1 MAHTRN
7 ARGIWLAVMAA
18 LLAAL
23 IGGAAAETYPFTSV
37 ATVKVNMRRAA
48 SSSSVVLERIEAGN
62 TVTVVGEKGN
72 YYKVQYAGR
81 TGYVMKEFISTD
93 SGVMVTPAPTVEPTA
108 TGYPYD
114 TVTTDSVNLRARAST
129 SAQKLAT
136 IPKGAAITVS
146 KVSGSFAQVS
156 YNGVE
161 GYVKT
166 DFILL
171 KRIVKATATPVAA
184 TPIPTVAPWE
194 SASSYQVLQRGA
206 SGSQVTAL
214 QQALIELGFLTGSA
228 DGNFGA
234 GTEQGVVA
242 FQEKN
247 SYPATGVVD
256 ANLQAFL
263 YSGKPLNSRGVK
275 TQIKTLAPVAGV
287 TIRLNDQGELV
298 TKVQTR
304 LRELGY
310 YTGDITGVYDKATQ
324 TATKAFQRANSIKV
338 DGVCGAET
346 QQKLLGGGGLAA
358 GATATPL
365 PTAIPTPAPTFQIPE
380 DTVRRGDSGA
390 AARMV
395 QQRLKDLGYYT
406 GTVDG
411 KFGSGSV
418 AALETFQKKHG
429 LMDDGVAGRDTYDVL
444 FSYSA
449 LAANQLATPA
459 PTAAPTINMTPATY
473 PPITR
478 ENVVLIR
485 EGVSGDQVTRLQ
497 NRLTQLGYYVANANG
512 VCKVDDVAAIK
523 AFQEKNGLK
532 ADGVAGYDTQL
543 KLYSQAALT
552 YTGALAGG
560 TVESFTTLRKG
571 MKGEAVAAMQ
581 RRLIELGYLT
591 GAADGNFG
599 TQTSSAVYAFQ
610 KANGLVR
617 DGKAGTKTLSLLYSA
632 TAAGAP
638 PTVAPAPTAS
648 PMETLRQGDVSG
660 AVKDMQQRL
669 INLGYLTGAA
679 DGKFGV
685 QTYRALQAF
694 QRANGLDVDGIAGA
708 KTLARLN
715 GGSGGSVPTLPP
727 TTVTPGQPG
736 SSNGI
741 SFQITAS
748 AVRYANWYSEV
759 RGRAKQ
765 YQYATIYDFSTG
777 ISWQVHMFSF
787 GNHAEIEPLTAN
799 DTAKMNQAF
808 GGTTWNPKGVWV
820 VFGDG
825 RIYLA
830 STHSTP
836 HDVQHITDNNFPGH
850 ACLHFPR
857 TQQQVT
863 AIGPYATSHQ
873 KTIDAAW
880 RITQDMI
887 R

>member
-1 MAHTRN
+1 MAHTKNVR
-7 ARGIWLAVMAA
+7 RIWLIALAA

-23 IGGAAAETYPFTSV
+23 LGSAVAETTYPFTSV

-62 TVTVVGEKGN
+62 TVTVIGEKGN
-72 YYKVQYAGR
+72 YFKVQYAGR
-81 TGYVMKEFISTD
+81 TGYVMKEFISTAAD
-93 SGVMVTPAPTVEPTA
+93 VMVTPAPTVEPTA

-136 IPKGAAITVS
+136 IPKGAAIKVN
-146 KVSGSFAQVS
+146 KVSGTFAQVT
-156 YNGVE
+156 YNDME

-166 DFILL
+166 DYILL
-171 KRIVKATATPVAA
+171 KRIVKATAAPAIATPV
-184 TPIPTVAPWE
+184 PTIAPWE
-194 SASSYQVLQRGA
+194 SASSYQVLQRG
-206 SGSQVTAL
+206 SMGSQVTAL
-214 QQALIELGFLTGSA
+214 QQALTELGFLTGNA
-228 DGNFGA
+228 DGNFGE
-234 GTEQGVVA
+234 GTERAVIA

-275 TQIKTLAPVAGV
+275 TEIKTLAPVSGV

-298 TKVQTR
+298 GKVQTR

-310 YTGDITGVYDKATQ
+310 YTGDVTGVYDKTTQ
-324 TATKAFQRANSIKV
+324 TAVKAFQRANSIKV
-338 DGVCGAET
+338 DGVCGADT
-346 QQKLLGGGGLAA
+346 QQKLLGGSGLAA
-358 GATATPL
+358 GATASPTPTL
-365 PTAIPTPAPTFQIPE
+365 APTPAPTFQIPA

-390 AARMV
+390 DVRLV

-429 LMDDGVAGRDTYDVL
+429 LIDDGVAGRDTYDVL
-444 FSYSA
+444 FSYNA
-449 LAANQLATPA
+449 LAANELATPA
-459 PTAAPTINMTPATY
+459 PTPVATISLTPATY

-523 AFQEKNGLK
+523 AFQERNGLK
-532 ADGVAGYDTQL
+532 ADGVAGYDTQV

-571 MKGEAVAAMQ
+571 MQGEAVAAMQ

-591 GAADGNFG
+591 GEADGHFG

-632 TAAGAP
+632 TATGVT
-638 PTVAPAPTAS
+638 PTAAPAPTVS
-648 PMETLRQGDVSG
+648 PVETLRRGDASS

-669 INLGYLTGAA
+669 IDLGYLSGKA
-679 DGKFGV
+679 DGQFGV

-708 KTLARLN
+708 KTLAQLN
-715 GGSGGSVPTLPP
+715 NANGRVPTLAPS
-727 TTVTPGQPG
+727 TTTPGQSGNG
-736 SSNGI
+736 SGVG
-741 SFQITAS
+741 FQLTAS

-759 RGRAKQ
+759 RARAKQ

-787 GNHAEIEPLTAN
+787 GNHAEIEPLTAA

-820 VFGDG
+820 IFGDG

-880 RITQDMI
+880 QVTQEMI
-887 R
+887 Q

>member
-136 IPKGAAITVS
+136 IPKGAAIMVS

-310 YTGDITGVYDKATQ
+310 YTGDTTGVYDKATQ

-552 YTGALAGG
+552 YTGALTGG

-581 RRLIELGYLT
+581 RRLIE
-591 GAADGNFG
+591 
-599 TQTSSAVYAFQ
+599 
-610 KANGLVR
+610 
-617 DGKAGTKTLSLLYSA
+617 
-632 TAAGAP
+632 
-638 PTVAPAPTAS
+638 
-648 PMETLRQGDVSG
+648 
-660 AVKDMQQRL
+660 
-669 INLGYLTGAA
+669 LGYLTGAA

-715 GGSGGSVPTLPP
+715 GGSGGSVPSLPP